1 MKRSCPVDDAG
12 VISTDLLDSRTSFE
26 VKFFFS
32 RIPKKYTPHK
42 ALFLPE
48 MPSWLFLL
56 KEVLKALFRS
66 QMIKLLIFD
75 NLFPPLTDSRQ
86 NP

>member
-1 MKRSCPVDDAG
+1 MKRSRPVDDAG

-32 RIPKKYTPHK
+32 RIPKKYTLQK

-48 MPSWLFLL
+48 MPAWLFLL

-66 QMIKLLIFD
+66 QMIKFLIFD